1 MFSTIYSKHLISKL
15 KKRSSKLLNFYG
27 FHSINKTQKL
37 IRHGTYSKQQAS
49 FHFMTEHLLLFV
61 FVGKKSPIDDMKK
74 KLACY
79 LYLEIIKSIQ
89 SRFVKKKSKKTDH
102 LDY

>member
-1 MFSTIYSKHLISKL
+1 M
-15 KKRSSKLLNFYG
+15 
-27 FHSINKTQKL
+27 
-37 IRHGTYSKQQAS
+37 
-49 FHFMTEHLLLFV
+49 LFIV

-89 SRFVKKKSKKTDH
+89 SRFVKKKEQKNWPLRLLKPNSN
-102 LDY
+102 DYSGEVSLKDFVLL